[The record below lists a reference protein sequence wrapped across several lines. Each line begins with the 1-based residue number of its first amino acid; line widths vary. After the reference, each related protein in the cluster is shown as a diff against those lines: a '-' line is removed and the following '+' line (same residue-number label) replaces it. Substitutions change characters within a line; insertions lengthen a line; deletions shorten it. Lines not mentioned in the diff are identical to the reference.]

1 MLFACIVPG
10 TTTDMGGLKCI
21 VQVKYG
27 EINGVVGTLIIDSNV
42 MPLVTS
48 IVLLTTILSG
58 VFHVIIRGMAD
69 GP

>member
-1 MLFACIVPG
+1 
-10 TTTDMGGLKCI
+10 MGGLKCI